1 MQRGRA
7 HPGGGCAHAHIDWR
21 ALGCAGKVRIPNL
34 ARMCVRGAGGGRE
47 SALWHA
53 HLRTRCARAHMR
65 SACYT
70 RAPHTHT
77 HGADCR
83 LQNRRSQA
91 VKTMFGKPRKRWYR
105 ESSICAR
112 AGAVVRESAPYA
124 HMRTRCADAQMRKCT
139 AHARICAALLPCA
152 HTHAHTRRRVHSCIQ
167 PKYIYIFPAS
177 LKNNARPCSRPAC
190 TSYAGIKQ
198 CSMIQHA
205 HDPCQRPQRP
215 TSKTP
220 CWVLRALRECPPS
233 LLSNTR
239 ECPPSPSNTTR
250 ECPPSPLIIQGNAH
264 SLLIITRKCPSKYHK
279 GIRSSAQL
287 WN

>member
-7 HPGGGCAHAHIDWR
+7 HPVGICAYAHADWGG
-21 ALGCAGKVRIPNL
+21 LGCAGKVRIPNP

-70 RAPHTHT
+70 SAPHTHT

-83 LQNRRSQA
+83 VQNRRSQA

-105 ESSICAR
+105 ESSIICAR

-152 HTHAHTRRRVHSCIQ
+152 HTHAHTRHRVHFCIQ
-167 PKYIYIFPAS
+167 PKYIFLSS
-177 LKNNARPCSRPAC
+177 LPQKQRQAYSRPAC
-190 TSYAGIKQ
+190 TSLY
-198 CSMIQHA
+198 
-205 HDPCQRPQRP
+205 
-215 TSKTP
+215 
-220 CWVLRALRECPPS
+220 ALRV
-233 LLSNTR
+233 
-239 ECPPSPSNTTR
+239 
-250 ECPPSPLIIQGNAH
+250 
-264 SLLIITRKCPSKYHK
+264 KK
-279 GIRSSAQL
+279 
-287 WN
+287 